1 MVRSQLREVY
11 HAFPP
16 IQKEALSKQNRLP
29 VSPPPL
35 HTVDYHRMPE
45 LYLQKLKLYTTLKNN
60 QPYNQAKLMA
70 RLPIN
75 YPTPI
80 NTLIA

>member
-35 HTVDYHRMPE
+35 RRVDYHRMPE
-45 LYLQKLKLYTTLKNN
+45 LYLQKLKKKLYTTLKNN

-70 RLPIN
+70 HVFL
-75 YPTPI
+75 
-80 NTLIA
+80 